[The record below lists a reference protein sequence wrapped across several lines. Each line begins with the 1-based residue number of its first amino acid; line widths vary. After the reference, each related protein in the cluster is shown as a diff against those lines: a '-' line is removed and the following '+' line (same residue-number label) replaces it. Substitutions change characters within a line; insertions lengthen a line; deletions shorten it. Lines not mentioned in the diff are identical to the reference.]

1 MRRRAGW
8 TTWLLLGLTACSGG
22 GLPRRSIVNAQV
34 LGNRQVDGDELME
47 GIANRPPSG
56 LIFETEADFRPLELQ
71 LDQRRIE
78 TTYKERGFF
87 SAKVL
92 EADVV
97 SLSEDEVTITYR
109 VDEGA
114 PSILESV
121 RVEGGVDEPELD
133 DRSLALLAGLELGE
147 PVDYRAYLAGAE
159 RIKARLFRRGY
170 AYVAVESRL
179 EIDRDRASANVI
191 YSVDSGP
198 IAYFGKITIEGL
210 ERVDE
215 SLVLNRLNFTTGD
228 RFDPDQLERTRQRI
242 NLTGLLGDVRYT
254 WDRTARTPILDLT
267 VRASEGLRHEVR
279 LGAGF
284 GVQRLFYEVRG
295 RLGYAHRSFLDGKS
309 TLRAEVKPGLALLP
323 NGGFVGWN
331 VDAEAALDREDFI
344 WPLLRA
350 TVALQYALTE
360 IPAYSHQGPT
370 ARFTVGRLFLDDR
383 LTASIGTQY
392 RFQSFLRIEPEVEEI
407 AGNIGLDNP
416 LSFFSL
422 EPTVTYDGRDDP
434 SATTRGVYLR
444 LRFELGRVLSG
455 DARSYLKLLPEVR
468 GYFPLSSRIVAA
480 ARARVGARL
489 LGLGSLPVTQRLFA
503 GGPESQRGFG
513 RQRLSPFVVEA
524 DGDLIP
530 VGGEVSLEL
539 NAEVRIGLFPVLSR
553 LLSLVVFLDGADVTE
568 RLSELEATR
577 LHYALGGGLRYDTP
591 VGPVR
596 ADIGFRLNRTGG
608 NEPDPNDR
616 FALHLSLGEAF

>member
-1 MRRRAGW
+1 MDLRLQQLVHGARRRRTAVAGFHVR
-8 TTWLLLGLTACSGG
+8 LLVAYAHSEAVRIPHGG
-22 GLPRRSIVNAQV
+22 AVRPRSDRIRLSRSSHARER
-34 LGNRQVDGDELME
+34 GNRESIRRKARKETRHAQDAHGILGKRRGDMAQHACLDIARAAE
-47 GIANRPPSG
+47 GIDKIAVV
-56 LIFETEADFRPLELQ
+56 IFRQ
-71 LDQRRIE
+71 L
-78 TTYKERGFF
+78 
-87 SAKVL
+87 
-92 EADVV
+92 
-97 SLSEDEVTITYR
+97 
-109 VDEGA
+109 
-114 PSILESV
+114 
-121 RVEGGVDEPELD
+121 VEGQ
-133 DRSLALLAGLELGE
+133 
-147 PVDYRAYLAGAE
+147 
-159 RIKARLFRRGY
+159 
-170 AYVAVESRL
+170 VAAC
-179 EIDRDRASANVI
+179 EII
-191 YSVDSGP
+191 L
-198 IAYFGKITIEGL
+198 EGL
-210 ERVDE
+210 EHIDE
-215 SLVLNRLNFTTGD
+215 SLVLNRLTFAPSD

-242 NLTGLLGDVRYT
+242 NATGLLGDVRFT
-254 WDRTARTPILDLT
+254 WDHSSRDPVLDLT
-267 VRASEGLRHEVR
+267 IRASEGLRHEVR
-279 LGAGF
+279 LGAGI

-331 VDAEAALDREDFI
+331 VDAEAALDREDFF
-344 WPLLRA
+344 WPLLKA
-350 TVALQYALTE
+350 TIALQYALTE

-392 RFQSFLRIEPEVEEI
+392 RFQSFLRIEPEVEAI
-407 AGNIGLDNP
+407 AGNIGLDDP
-416 LSFFSL
+416 LSFVSL

-434 SATTRGVYLR
+434 SATTRGLYLR
-444 LRFELGRVLSG
+444 LRFELGQVLSG

-468 GYFPLSSRIVAA
+468 GYLPISSRVVGA
-480 ARARVGARL
+480 ARARLGVRL

-513 RQRLSPFVVEA
+513 RQRLSPFVVAA

-568 RLSELEATR
+568 RLSELEAAR
-577 LHYALGGGLRYDTP
+577 LHYGLGGGLRYDTP